1 MKIVENILNDGI
13 GPMNP
18 SYICVHETANAGA
31 SALAHVSYWS
41 NSKFLCMT
49 QYVGDWTD
57 ICYHVVPDNRYT
69 YQVGNGNQYVIGIEL
84 CHATNQHDF
93 DIVWKLGIDWCAYM
107 LRKHNWGIDRLISH
121 NDARIMWGGTDHT
134 DPAGEDGK
142 SGYFGQFGRTWEE
155 FKNEVAIEIG
165 DDMAIDYE
173 LLADRVADKLMRY
186 KLKGDN
192 GYEADIGQRIC
203 RMDDKTQTIVNN
215 TKEITKFKGVLES
228 IYEALVSL
236 KK

>member
-1 MKIVENILNDGI
+1 
-13 GPMNP
+13 
-18 SYICVHETANAGA
+18 
-31 SALAHVSYWS
+31 
-41 NSKFLCMT
+41 
-49 QYVGDWTD
+49 
-57 ICYHVVPDNRYT
+57 
-69 YQVGNGNQYVIGIEL
+69 
-84 CHATNQHDF
+84 
-93 DIVWKLGIDWCAYM
+93 M
-107 LRKHNWGIDRLISH
+107 LRKYNWGIDHLISH
-121 NDARIMWGGTDHT
+121 NDARLMWGGTDHT
-134 DPAGEDGK
+134 DPAGADGK

-228 IYEALVSL
+228 IYEALISL